1 MTWYKNRLTQAVFLA
16 VLLAVA
22 LFVGTWFDT
31 NGPARG
37 STAAAFAACSS
48 LAMVVLKQKNL
59 LQQERTL
66 VPLNFIMQA
75 RYCQQTL
82 CRFCSLKLMSHVC
95 YVASAHYPSV
105 LHASCSCAHQHL
117 ARLQD
122 RRWFTLCTFRCCI
135 AFVPCL
141 LVGFAVHDYKRC

>member
-1 MTWYKNRLTQAVFLA
+1 MLLDLTTVTWYKNCLTQAVYLA

-37 STAAAFAACSS
+37 STAAACSS

-75 RYCQQTL
+75 RYCQWTL
-82 CRFCSLKLMSHVC
+82 
-95 YVASAHYPSV
+95 A
-105 LHASCSCAHQHL
+105 
-117 ARLQD
+117 
-122 RRWFTLCTFRCCI
+122 
-135 AFVPCL
+135 
-141 LVGFAVHDYKRC
+141 GFGV